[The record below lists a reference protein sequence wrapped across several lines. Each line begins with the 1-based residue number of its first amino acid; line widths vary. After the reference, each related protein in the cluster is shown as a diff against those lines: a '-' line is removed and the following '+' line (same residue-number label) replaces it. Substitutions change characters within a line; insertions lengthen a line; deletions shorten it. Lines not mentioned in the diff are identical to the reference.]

1 MIRRAT
7 EYNTAKRKA
16 SQTHETLKRVLSAKP
31 SNANIVQT
39 QKNLSRDNTRRR
51 SGRRRP
57 RSAHHRRVVRK
68 SFINTI
74 RSYELYNLYSI
85 FLNMNECWQVILRL
99 ILF

>member
-68 SFINTI
+68 DVINTI
-74 RSYELYNLYSI
+74 RAYELDKIDLYNL
-85 FLNMNECWQVILRL
+85 FNRH
-99 ILF
+99 